1 MSYQGHSPLV
11 HHLLGT
17 KPSACEPGVEW
28 ASCVNHDK
36 NGFGGQRSLGLPGQL
51 NELYAAL
58 AVFLFVSF
66 PLRFYSCCSNTPL
79 VVKGQKSAIF

>member
-1 MSYQGHSPLV
+1 MR
-11 HHLLGT
+11 T

-58 AVFLFVSF
+58 AAFLLVSS
-66 PLRFYSCCSNTPL
+66 PLCFYSYCSSTPL

>member
-1 MSYQGHSPLV
+1 MQ
-11 HHLLGT
+11 
-17 KPSACEPGVEW
+17 W

-58 AVFLFVSF
+58 AVFFLLYHFPSVSV
-66 PLRFYSCCSNTPL
+66 L
-79 VVKGQKSAIF
+79 VALILLL